1 MDAGKVIKDAR
12 LRKGMTQEELG
23 ERVGVQKSAIA
34 KYENGRVVNIKRSV
48 LQKLAKALDL
58 NPSELFES
66 DQVKSDWAKKDPET
80 TDANGEKAAALL
92 LDKEFVELF
101 SMYKTLNSEKKKQ
114 VKDFILFLS
123 RG

>member
-34 KYENGRVVNIKRSV
+34 KYENGRVINIKRSV

-58 NPSELFES
+58 NPSELIES
-66 DQVKSDWAKKDPET
+66 DWVKKDPEAT
-80 TDANGEKAAALL
+80 NENGAKAAALL
-92 LDKEFVELF
+92 LDKEFVELYP
-101 SMYKTLNSEKKKQ
+101 MYESLNAEKKKQ
-114 VKDFILFLS
+114 VKDFIFFLS
-123 RG
+123 NS